1 MAPYNVPLLQVAD
14 RFGTSKERIEILK
27 GLIAYRDELR
37 TAGFL
42 NGFQWLDGS
51 FMENVEK
58 NRSRPPGDIDVVT
71 FSHRPVNCMKEADW
85 DAFCDSRPE
94 LFDSQENKIK
104 YFCDAYFVDL
114 SFGNSAYLVP

>member
-1 MAPYNVPLLQVAD
+1 MTLASNFLVIGKKEHVRVIPPYNQSGFLPPFQGNTPTDPAAMAPYNVPLLQVAD

-71 FSHRPVNCMKEADW
+71 FSHRPVN
-85 DAFCDSRPE
+85 
-94 LFDSQENKIK
+94 
-104 YFCDAYFVDL
+104 V
-114 SFGNSAYLVP
+114 